1 LPVHDAG
8 RWQQP
13 LIRVV
18 MAPAPSRSRLAAGLA
33 VLAALTTSACT
44 TPAHTTRQ
52 VVMPGE
58 TPVMMGSAV
67 RDNLTPNE
75 AALACFATLLWAS
88 KAPPIT
94 IAVGEVKDYTGRY
107 SINEGNVVTQGG
119 SLMLF
124 SALGKL
130 GGAVRVAERFDTS
143 IAERELG
150 YTDRRQLGNGE
161 EQEVNGKQVPWLP
174 YYGGTIQ
181 ASDYFIVGGI
191 TEVNFNIQSGGGEAG
206 YDNVSFKGRTYTQSV
221 AIDLRIV
228 DTRTLTVIDAIS
240 LQKQFKGYEIGA
252 NIFRFFGLGLVDV
265 NIGEK
270 AQEPLQLGIRAA
282 IEEGA
287 IRLVSR
293 VSGVEAN
300 SCLSL
305 RTQQIQPV
313 SARVQ
318 LADKMK
324 AKTVTGPPA
333 KPTARKPAGSA
344 SLNGGQDGG
353 PSAGGAEAE
362 QLIRIPFEV
371 GEGQLNGTANRFVES
386 AASAAAK
393 GNVIIVLV
401 ARDTENFEP
410 GKRSALID
418 QRVGSLQAALANR
431 GIRPDAVTMIWRPGT
446 TDQTIY
452 RDVPGLQV
460 IARLRITN

>member
-1 LPVHDAG
+1 MTHA
-8 RWQQP
+8 
-13 LIRVV
+13 
-18 MAPAPSRSRLAAGLA
+18 APFRSRLTAGLA
-33 VLAALTTSACT
+33 ALAALATSACT
-44 TPAHTTRQ
+44 TQMHTTRQ
-52 VVMPGE
+52 MVAPGE
-58 TPVMMGSAV
+58 SPVLMGSAV

-75 AALACFATLLWAS
+75 AALACFASSLWAS
-88 KAPPIT
+88 KTPPLT

-150 YTDRRQLGNGE
+150 YIDRRQLGNGE
-161 EQEVNGKQVPWLP
+161 NQEVNGKQVPWLP

-181 ASDYFIVGGI
+181 ASDYYIVGGI
-191 TEVNFNIQSGGGEAG
+191 TEVNYNIRSGGGEAG
-206 YDNVSFKGRTYTQSV
+206 YDNIGFKGRTYTQSI

-228 DTRTLTVIDAIS
+228 DTRTLTVVDAIS

-287 IRLVSR
+287 IRLVSK
-293 VSGVEAN
+293 VSGVDAN
-300 SCLSL
+300 PCLAR
-305 RTQQIQPV
+305 RTQQIQPK
-313 SARVQ
+313 SAREQ
-318 LADKMK
+318 LASKMT
-324 AKTVTGPPA
+324 ARTVVPP
-333 KPTARKPAGSA
+333 ARKPAGSA
-344 SLNGGQDGG
+344 SLNGAQDGA

-371 GEGQLNGTANRFVES
+371 GEGQLNGSANRFVES
-386 AASAAAK
+386 AATAAAK
-393 GNVIIVLV
+393 GNVTVALV

-410 GKRSALID
+410 GKRSTLLD
-418 QRVGSLQAALANR
+418 QRVSSLKAALANR
-431 GIRPDAVTMIWRPGT
+431 GVRPDAITVIWRPGT

-460 IARLRITN
+460 LARLRIAK